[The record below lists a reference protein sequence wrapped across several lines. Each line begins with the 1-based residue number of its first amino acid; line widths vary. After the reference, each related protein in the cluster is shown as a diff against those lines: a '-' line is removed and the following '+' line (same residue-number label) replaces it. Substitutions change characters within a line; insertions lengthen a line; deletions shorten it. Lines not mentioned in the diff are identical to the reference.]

1 MLKNVTVIPELA
13 LQQNEVVYLLN
24 DGKLTAKPVRIIERK
39 KGEVF
44 VTGLNAKAVRVC
56 DSIGLFCE

>member
-1 MLKNVTVIPELA
+1 MRGEMLKNVTVIPELA

-39 KGEVF
+39 R
-44 VTGLNAKAVRVC
+44 AKF
-56 DSIGLFCE
+56 S